1 MTEAGSGRAGFA
13 NGRFQEP
20 GRCEG
25 PCGGPTIPLP
35 RRAGRKAG
43 GPAWVRRA
51 RAGAQRNDRRQPLRA
66 KLFLPA
72 VHQKLW
78 WSFRWLTTPHKLQA
92 EARSRKPAR
101 RGGQSVS

>member
-13 NGRFQEP
+13 NGSFQEP

-25 PCGGPTIPLP
+25 PCGGPTIPLT

-66 KLFLPA
+66 QLFLPA
-72 VHQKLW
+72 VHQKLVVE
-78 WSFRWLTTPHKLQA
+78 FPLA
-92 EARSRKPAR
+92 NDPA
-101 RGGQSVS
+101 